1 MPWVRCAFGNFFF
14 SNCSALNEILRL
26 VTRDGP
32 THQDRG
38 KLIQPRPRT
47 LTQTCSPPPP
57 SPPLLPQ
64 IGRNWLRRPRPGWD
78 WSKLCLGGDG
88 PLACLPFILLCFCA
102 WDILAVEWEAGCQ
115 EVGCQ
120 SVLPQVGQVDQVDQ
134 VGQGGR
140 QEPVP
145 HGCNSSLVSHTWWLN
160 LHMHDKEEKHG
171 LAIILC
177 LWWDDNDQETVKWL
191 IKSQNN

>member
-1 MPWVRCAFGNFFF
+1 MVLLTRTGESWSSRDRELWLRY
-14 SNCSALNEILRL
+14 ALLPLLLLLYFLRL
-26 VTRDGP
+26 AETGSVALARAEIDQSYALVVMD
-32 THQDRG
+32 H
-38 KLIQPRPRT
+38 
-47 LTQTCSPPPP
+47 
-57 SPPLLPQ
+57 LLVCH
-64 IGRNWLRRPRPGWD
+64 
-78 WSKLCLGGDG
+78 SYV
-88 PLACLPFILLCFCA
+88 ILLCFCA

-120 SVLPQVGQVDQVDQ
+120 SVLRQVGQVGQLGQ
-134 VGQGGR
+134 LGQFGQGGR
-140 QEPVP
+140 REPVP

-191 IKSQNN
+191 IKSPNN

>member
-1 MPWVRCAFGNFFF
+1 MTFGNVFFF

-47 LTQTCSPPPP
+47 LTQRCSPPPP

-88 PLACLPFILLCFCA
+88 PLACLPFICHTALFLCLGYSC
-102 WDILAVEWEAGCQ
+102 CRM
-115 EVGCQ
+115 
-120 SVLPQVGQVDQVDQ
+120 
-134 VGQGGR
+134 GGR
-140 QEPVP
+140 VPGSWLPECSSPGWSGWSAWSAWPVWSRWQTGASAP
-145 HGCNSSLVSHTWWLN
+145 WLQFFTCESYLVT
-160 LHMHDKEEKHG
+160 
-171 LAIILC
+171 
-177 LWWDDNDQETVKWL
+177 
-191 IKSQNN
+191 